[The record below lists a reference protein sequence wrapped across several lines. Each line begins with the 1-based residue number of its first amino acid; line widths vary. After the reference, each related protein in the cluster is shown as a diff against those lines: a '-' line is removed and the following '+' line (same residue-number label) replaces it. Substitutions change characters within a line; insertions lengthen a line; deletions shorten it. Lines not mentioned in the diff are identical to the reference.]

1 MRLILDNINEY
12 IVDTVIKYI
21 IIFIV
26 VIIIILTI
34 ICIINFNLYTLYSI
48 NAIFKENIYENSI
61 FLKLKDVYNFMLINY
76 IYKMSRKK
84 DEKMKLKR
92 IVNSTIDV
100 YNKQYFNKDIE
111 KIFLY
116 MQNKDNYRKPGDN
129 EIIELSQKEANLL
142 NSLIIS
148 NNNIL
153 ILKSHYNDDK
163 DDKDVKYY
171 KYEAIYYKNEDS
183 LYNIPEL
190 YDNKASYLYLHIS
203 NKLYEFILLLILLI
217 IIIVFSVLIFETY
230 ILLVNYLI
238 KEGTEGNNIIY
249 YLFQNKTEYIIVLAL
264 IIIYCISHSIIYK
277 NIFIDNVYNRIYNKI
292 YLELIKP
299 DDYVRGEIENIYTII
314 NIEQLNDNKENL
326 YYNNFSILKSLSK
339 NNVNMIEESII
350 DINDIEKKKNLD
362 KYLELCL
369 KKNKLFKIYN
379 YEIEPQ
385 IKKYLE
391 HILNKKIDKN
401 ITLDYIS
408 SSLFIYIIYSY
419 FIHNNEDDPN
429 IINKLNKILFNER
442 VIIGD
447 DKIDED
453 IEYTLLLRSL
463 LNAKLDN
470 LKIERDINSIK
481 DKVIEKY
488 KEYYEINEVT
498 YKEDEDIKLL
508 LENLSPKNIE
518 EKLNAKI
525 IKFNDF
531 LKKTNNEI
539 DFGRAVYYF
548 NLYLA
553 LELTICFV
561 IILLILIIIYKYSG
575 DVKIKKTLTIIMI
588 NIIIIFDTLYEA
600 ILGVI

>member
-1 MRLILDNINEY
+1 MSLILNDINDY
-12 IVDTVIKYI
+12 IVDNVIKNI
-21 IIFIV
+21 IILII

-34 ICIINFNLYTLYSI
+34 ISIINFNLYSLYSV
-48 NAIFKENIYENSI
+48 NAIFKENIYESSI

-84 DEKMKLKR
+84 DEKMKLNR
-92 IVNSTIDV
+92 IGDSNITD
-100 YNKQYFNKDIE
+100 YKKQNFNKDID
-111 KIFLY
+111 KILLHI
-116 MQNKDNYRKPGDN
+116 QTKDNYRKPENN
-129 EIIELSQKEANLL
+129 EIFEFSQKEANML
-142 NSLIIS
+142 NGLIIT
-148 NNNIL
+148 NNNFL
-153 ILKSHYNDDK
+153 ILKSDYIDDINI
-163 DDKDVKYY
+163 KYY
-171 KYEAIYYKNEDS
+171 NYEAIYYKYEDG

-203 NKLYEFILLLILLI
+203 NKFYEFILLLIFII
-217 IIIVFSVLIFETY
+217 IIIVFLVLIFETY

-238 KEGTEGNNIIY
+238 REDTQGTNIIY
-249 YLFQNKTEYIIVLAL
+249 YLVQNKTEYIIVLAF
-264 IIIYCISHSIIYK
+264 IIIFCISHSITYK
-277 NIFIDNVYNRIYNKI
+277 IIFIDNVYNRIYNKI

-299 DDYVRGEIENIYTII
+299 DDYVRSEIDNIYTII
-314 NIEQLNDNKENL
+314 NRESANKREYL
-326 YYNNFSILKSLSK
+326 YNNNFSILKSLSK
-339 NNVNMIEESII
+339 KNINMIEESII

-379 YEIEPQ
+379 YEKEEQ

-391 HILNKKIDKN
+391 HILNKNIDRSKN
-401 ITLDYIS
+401 NNSDYIS

-463 LNAKLDN
+463 LNTKLDD
-470 LKIERDINSIK
+470 LKIDDDINSIK

-488 KEYYEINEVT
+488 EEYYKNNQDI
-498 YKEDEDIKLL
+498 YKEDEEIKNILTKLL
-508 LENLSPKNIE
+508 PEKIKENLDLKI
-518 EKLNAKI
+518 KDFNAL
-525 IKFNDF
+525 
-531 LKKTNNEI
+531 LKKTNNNI
-539 DFGRAVYYF
+539 DFGRPVYYF

-553 LELTICFV
+553 LELALCFGI
-561 IILLILIIIYKYSG
+561 IILILMIIYNYSG
-575 DVKIKKTLTIIMI
+575 DVKIKETLTIIMI
-588 NIIIIFDTLYEA
+588 NIIIIIDTLKDA

>member
-1 MRLILDNINEY
+1 MRLILNDINDY
-12 IVDTVIKYI
+12 IVDNVIKYI
-21 IIFIV
+21 IIFIII
-26 VIIIILTI
+26 IIIILTI
-34 ICIINFNLYTLYSI
+34 ICIVNFNLYSLYSV
-48 NAIFKENIYENSI
+48 NAIFKENIYETSI

-76 IYKMSRKK
+76 IYKMSKKK

-92 IVNSTIDV
+92 IEESTIDD
-100 YNKQYFNKDIE
+100 YNIQYFNKDID
-111 KIFLY
+111 KILLHI
-116 MQNKDNYRKPGDN
+116 QIKDIYRKPENN
-129 EIIELSQKEANLL
+129 EIIELSQNEANML
-142 NSLIIS
+142 NSLILT
-148 NNNIL
+148 NNNFI
-153 ILKSHYNDDK
+153 ILKSDYIDNK
-163 DDKDVKYY
+163 NIKYY
-171 KYEAIYYKNEDS
+171 KYEAIYYINEDS

-217 IIIVFSVLIFETY
+217 IIIVFLVLIFETY

-238 KEGTEGNNIIY
+238 KEDTQGTNIIY
-249 YLFQNKTEYIIVLAL
+249 YLVQNKMEYIIVLAL
-264 IIIYCISHSIIYK
+264 IIIFCISHSIIYK
-277 NIFIDNVYNRIYNKI
+277 NIFIDNVYNRIYNGI

-299 DDYVRGEIENIYTII
+299 DDYVRGEIENVYTII
-314 NIEQLNDNKENL
+314 NMESLKDNKEKL
-326 YYNNFSILKSLSK
+326 YKNNFFILKSLSK
-339 NNVNMIEESII
+339 YNVNTIEESII
-350 DINDIEKKKNLD
+350 DINNEEKKEKLD

-379 YEIEPQ
+379 YEREPQ

-447 DKIDED
+447 YKIDED

-470 LKIERDINSIK
+470 LKIESDINSIK

-488 KEYYEINEVT
+488 EEYYKQNQDL
-498 YKEDEDIKLL
+498 YKEDENIKSLLIKLSS
-508 LENLSPKNIE
+508 ENIKDKI
-518 EKLNAKI
+518 KLKI
-525 IKFNDF
+525 DNFCEF
-531 LKKTNNEI
+531 LKETNNKI
-539 DFGRAVYYF
+539 DFGRPVYYF